1 MTRTLIGP
9 DAVPFMFLFFSATAI
24 AAELP
29 AVHDLAPVGMP
40 TPRGPGAG
48 QPSSRPPLI

>member
-24 AAELP
+24 AAEAEP
-29 AVHDLAPVGMP
+29 ATPLSALAKMPV
-40 TPRGPGAG
+40 TRSA
-48 QPSSRPPLI
+48 PSWRAR